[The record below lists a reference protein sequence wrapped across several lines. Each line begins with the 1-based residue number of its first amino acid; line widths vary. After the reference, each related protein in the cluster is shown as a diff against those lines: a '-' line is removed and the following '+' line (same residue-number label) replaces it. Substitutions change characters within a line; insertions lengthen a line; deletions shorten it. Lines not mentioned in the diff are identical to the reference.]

1 MTSFHN
7 SASPSFFNGTEK
19 TYAPDRVWKGSKP
32 GDVKFAPLGA
42 NRRAAR
48 SAAAQIYHDA
58 RRFER
63 QTRKRGKQDGAI
75 GRNGLAILHA
85 LLFDFMDYASGRLD
99 PGYLAIAYRAN
110 ISISSVYRGLVKLKK
125 VGVLNWITRVYH
137 KKIEGAWRKAQDT
150 NAYAVLS
157 PMSWKGF
164 KGARSDG
171 PPPDPASLG
180 RPDRVADPKEEPL
193 HDVVARR
200 RAGGSIDTM
209 FEMME
214 RSDHPL
220 LRSLVRLR
228 ERTKPQ

>member
-1 MTSFHN
+1 MTSFYN

-164 KGARSDG
+164 KGATPDA
-171 PPPDPASLG
+171 PPLDREAVGRPERVVDPAE
-180 RPDRVADPKEEPL
+180 DPL
-193 HDVVARR
+193 HDVVAAR
-200 RAGGSIDTM
+200 RAGASIDTM
-209 FEMME
+209 ADMLE
-214 RSDHPL
+214 RRAD
-220 LRSLVRLR
+220 RLSQMLAKL
-228 ERTKPQ
+228 KPR